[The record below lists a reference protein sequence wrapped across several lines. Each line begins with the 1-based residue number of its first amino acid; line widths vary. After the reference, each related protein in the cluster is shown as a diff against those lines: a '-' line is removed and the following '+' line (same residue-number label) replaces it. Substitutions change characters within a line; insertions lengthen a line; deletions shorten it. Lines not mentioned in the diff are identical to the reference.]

1 MVNMKWNPIFLHP
14 PAMLVALRPMSVSDA
29 YRGRSRSSLRALIVL
44 VLALLIVGSLSA
56 CGQRGPLYLP
66 DGSQNARDGKA
77 VR

>member
-1 MVNMKWNPIFLHP
+1 MKWIPIFLHS
-14 PAMLVALRPMSVSDA
+14 PAMLVALRPMSVSDSDSG
-29 YRGRSRSSLRALIVL
+29 RGRSSLRALIVL

-66 DGSQNARDGKA
+66 DGSQNSRDGKA